1 MVFILSK
8 LQARVSWHIETVK
21 STWNKIANTAILSSK
36 LDDELSRENMDF
48 YELEEDVSR
57 LLKPFQDAQQFLSWT
72 NIQMKTISNDSV
84 TGYPYKYFDDLLL
97 EEYLDGA
104 VIILNLDL
112 LIG

>member
-1 MVFILSK
+1 MIFILSK
-8 LQARVSWHIETVK
+8 LQERVSWEIDIMK
-21 STWNKIANTAILSSK
+21 STWNKIANTATLSSK

-48 YELEEDVSR
+48 YALEEIVSR
-57 LLKPFQDAQQFLSWT
+57 LLKPFQYAQQFLSWT
-72 NIQMKTISNDSV
+72 NIQMNTISNDSV
-84 TGYPYKYFDDLLL
+84 TGYPYEDFDDLLL

>member
-1 MVFILSK
+1 MIWILSK
-8 LQARVSWHIETVK
+8 LQARVSWHIDTMK
-21 STWNKIANTAILSSK
+21 STWNKIANTAIMSSK
-36 LDDELSRENMDF
+36 LDDELSRENLDF

-57 LLKPFQDAQQFLSWT
+57 FLEPFQNAQKFLSWT
-72 NIQMKTISNDSV
+72 SIQMNTISNGSV
-84 TGYPYKYFDDLLL
+84 TGYPYKDFDDLLL